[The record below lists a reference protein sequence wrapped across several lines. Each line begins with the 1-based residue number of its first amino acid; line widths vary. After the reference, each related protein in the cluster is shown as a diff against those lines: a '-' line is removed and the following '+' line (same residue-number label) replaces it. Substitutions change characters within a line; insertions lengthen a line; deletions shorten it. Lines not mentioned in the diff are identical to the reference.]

1 MKTSAYFKLPKTFKR
16 ILATIDNTQQ
26 RGATKKLFIEA
37 QAIFVENKN
46 KRFKEK
52 INLGDE

>member
-1 MKTSAYFKLPKTFKR
+1 MKTNQHFKLPKTFKR